1 MAVTVRDTH
10 GQPQIDPNRIAA
22 VVAGLMSLL
31 TTVWAVE
38 WIWVEGDNLYRWG
51 VAVLFEALLIAFKS
65 SLFNG
70 SAKDDSLGWAGFII
84 DGVINAGG
92 IVSRTGRVLTFPP
105 IAALLTATGLMA
117 PLSAQMAVLNGVP
130 ISWGGFILALIGGIL
145 LSVAP
150 HFLWKRGG

>member
-1 MAVTVRDTH
+1 MAVTTRDIH
-10 GQPQIDPNRIAA
+10 SSPSIDPNRIAA

-38 WIWVEGDNLYRWG
+38 WIWPEGEALHRWVIAG
-51 VAVLFEALLIAFKS
+51 VFEALLIAFKS

-92 IVSRTGRVLTFPP
+92 IVSRTGRILTFPP
-105 IAALLTATGLMA
+105 IAALLTAVGLMGPA
-117 PLSAQMAVLNGVP
+117 STQMAVLNGVA

-150 HFLWKRGG
+150 HFLWERGG